1 MVKHKTNH
9 AREIDKAFSFQEA
22 GEETPRSI
30 RLDTRKERERSRSK
44 YLIKNRCTVKN
55 LSKTRK
61 NKKVSTEF
69 KRKCEMFKHYH
80 EIEEANI
87 EQENIFDDE
96 LGMVELWMEEE
107 ETEDLPQQP
116 QQ

>member
-1 MVKHKTNH
+1 
-9 AREIDKAFSFQEA
+9 
-22 GEETPRSI
+22 
-30 RLDTRKERERSRSK
+30 
-44 YLIKNRCTVKN
+44 
-55 LSKTRK
+55 
-61 NKKVSTEF
+61 
-69 KRKCEMFKHYH
+69 MFKHYH